1 MDWVVNGRMIGGFAV
16 LAWPASYGSTGWKS
30 FMISHDGVVWERD
43 LGRDNASAAAAI
55 QAFDP
60 SAGWLRVAD

>member
-1 MDWVVNGRMIGGFAV
+1 MIGGFAV

-43 LGRDNASAAAAI
+43 LGRDTAGVAAGIA
-55 QAFDP
+55 AFDP
-60 SAGWLRVAD
+60 GPGWSRVAE